1 MKYLV
6 LVSHGE
12 FAAGLKTSLMMLA
25 GQRDDVIASG
35 LPDGKTA
42 DEFAE
47 IFKESVKDIHE
58 DDEIVLLADIVGGSP
73 LTTALNV
80 LAEKGLMEKTT
91 TIGGMN
97 LPLALTSVLMKDTL
111 QGDSFVQAVLS
122 EATTALQEF
131 KVVEDDED
139 DDQEQE
145 RRHSAEA
152 AGRSC
157 VCCKDIVEHLIT
169 SNLRKCTA
177 CQL

>member
-97 LPLALTSVLMKDTL
+97 LMKDTL

-139 DDQEQE
+139 D
-145 RRHSAEA
+145 
-152 AGRSC
+152 
-157 VCCKDIVEHLIT
+157 I
-169 SNLRKCTA
+169 
-177 CQL
+177 

>member
-97 LPLALTSVLMKDTL
+97 LPSVLMKDTL

-139 DDQEQE
+139 D
-145 RRHSAEA
+145 
-152 AGRSC
+152 
-157 VCCKDIVEHLIT
+157 I
-169 SNLRKCTA
+169 
-177 CQL
+177 

>member
-58 DDEIVLLADIVGGSP
+58 DDEIGSP

-139 DDQEQE
+139 D
-145 RRHSAEA
+145 
-152 AGRSC
+152 
-157 VCCKDIVEHLIT
+157 I
-169 SNLRKCTA
+169 
-177 CQL
+177 

>member
-122 EATTALQEF
+122 EATTAMYPLMEPALESLANQIYATQF
-131 KVVEDDED
+131 KEEEKC
-139 DDQEQE
+139 QFHLLELM
-145 RRHSAEA
+145 
-152 AGRSC
+152 
-157 VCCKDIVEHLIT
+157 IV
-169 SNLRKCTA
+169 
-177 CQL
+177 

>member
-58 DDEIVLLADIVGGSP
+58 DIVGGSP

-111 QGDSFVQAVLS
+111 QGDAFVQAVLS

-139 DDQEQE
+139 D
-145 RRHSAEA
+145 
-152 AGRSC
+152 
-157 VCCKDIVEHLIT
+157 I
-169 SNLRKCTA
+169 
-177 CQL
+177 

>member
-73 LTTALNV
+73 LTTAL
-80 LAEKGLMEKTT
+80 AEKGLMEKTT

-139 DDQEQE
+139 D
-145 RRHSAEA
+145 
-152 AGRSC
+152 
-157 VCCKDIVEHLIT
+157 I
-169 SNLRKCTA
+169 
-177 CQL
+177 

>member
-80 LAEKGLMEKTT
+80 LAEKGL
-91 TIGGMN
+91 TISPYFSINERYFTRGF
-97 LPLALTSVLMKDTL
+97 LCTSCLK
-111 QGDSFVQAVLS
+111 
-122 EATTALQEF
+122 
-131 KVVEDDED
+131 
-139 DDQEQE
+139 
-145 RRHSAEA
+145 
-152 AGRSC
+152 
-157 VCCKDIVEHLIT
+157 
-169 SNLRKCTA
+169 
-177 CQL
+177 

>member
-58 DDEIVLLADIVGGSP
+58 DVLLADIVGGSP

-139 DDQEQE
+139 D
-145 RRHSAEA
+145 
-152 AGRSC
+152 
-157 VCCKDIVEHLIT
+157 I
-169 SNLRKCTA
+169 
-177 CQL
+177 